1 MQSFNVSDCV
11 FVSFTG
17 VAAFENRSIFI
28 PFVTDLVRI
37 SVGAVGVR
45 KLEWLCKLLLWKFYD
60 RRDKRTDG

>member
-45 KLEWLCKLLLWKFYD
+45 KLE
-60 RRDKRTDG
+60 